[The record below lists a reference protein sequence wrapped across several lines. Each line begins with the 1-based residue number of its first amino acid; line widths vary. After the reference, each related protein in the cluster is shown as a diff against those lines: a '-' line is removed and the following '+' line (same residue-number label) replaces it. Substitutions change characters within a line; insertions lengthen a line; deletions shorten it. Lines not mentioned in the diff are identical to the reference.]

1 MITFPVANDIGNSW
15 AYALG
20 DQRHRAVVNGIWD
33 LPYNFQLTGLYFY
46 GSGQQFGSSWGTDVR
61 NSGNS
66 FNRLRPNGTIVPRDN
81 LVGEPVHRFDV
92 RVLRGFPV
100 HKSVKVEGTLEVF
113 NLFNHANY
121 GSYTTAE
128 SNASYGTPIQ
138 NTSLAYQPRM
148 LQLGF
153 RIGF

>member
-1 MITFPVANDIGNSW
+1 MF
-15 AYALG
+15 
-20 DQRHRAVVNGIWD
+20 NGIWEPG
-33 LPYNFQLTGLYFY
+33 LGLQVSGLYFY
-46 GSGQQFGSSWGTDVR
+46 GSGQRFATTYGGGDR
-61 NSGNS
+61 P
-66 FNRLRPNGTIVPRDN
+66 RLRPDGSIVARNDF
-81 LVGEPVHRFDV
+81 VGAPLHRIDARLQRRFKLGGRRSADAI
-92 RVLRGFPV
+92 
-100 HKSVKVEGTLEVF
+100 LETY